1 MAPIR
6 KYNADKI
13 VCSHHLFVHLSNAM
27 PKVAHAVL
35 NDERLS
41 DIEYHKIGTFTNN
54 DILKITSKFKD
65 LFDIQQLHP
74 EPTNNDDS

>member
-1 MAPIR
+1 
-6 KYNADKI
+6 
-13 VCSHHLFVHLSNAM
+13 M